1 MTLRQIKLKRV
12 YRPRSSHD
20 GVRVLVDRLWPRGL
34 NKKDAAA
41 DLWLKDVAPSPAL
54 RRWYG
59 HDPRRWVRF
68 RNRYRRE
75 LAQRPQAL
83 HALQQ
88 LRRRRPV
95 TLLFAASDE
104 AHSHA
109 VVLREVL
116 AKGVAQ

>member
-1 MTLRQIKLKRV
+1 MTLRQIELRRV

-20 GVRVLVDRLWPRGL
+20 GVR
-34 NKKDAAA
+34 
-41 DLWLKDVAPSPAL
+41 VAPSPAL

-59 HDPRRWVRF
+59 HDPRRWGRF

-75 LAQRPQAL
+75 IAQRTQAL
-83 HALQQ
+83 HALQE
-88 LRRRRPV
+88 LRRRGPV

-116 AKGVAQ
+116 AEGVVQ